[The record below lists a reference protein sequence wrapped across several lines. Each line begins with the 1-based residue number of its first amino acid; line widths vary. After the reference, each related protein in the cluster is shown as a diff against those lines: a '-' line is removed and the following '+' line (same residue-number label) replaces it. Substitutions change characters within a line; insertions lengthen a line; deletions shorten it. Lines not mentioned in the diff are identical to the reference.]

1 MYPLYIDHMDPSA
14 SPQLPP
20 MSAPATPSFTGS
32 DNILLDE
39 SPQSGAMIMYIII
52 LLFVAAFVAYYAG
65 FNIFT
70 FLGVSVDE
78 IGGKVFP
85 IWNKTLEIW
94 YSIMENVGMEVDAE
108 ARRSVEETAAD
119 VETSADV
126 VKRGAQEVERRARRQ
141 TKEGD
146 SESDGEEDVPQ
157 PSDTNMRGTTSSKKA
172 VSSSTTTSM
181 ATDVNEATTSND
193 QDMEVS
199 KMMRPGASGDPTQ
212 KELDDLQ
219 YKPNDMHTSPS
230 GSGGATKGGWC
241 YIGTYSGYRSC
252 SEVGSA
258 EKCMSG
264 DVFPTQD
271 VCVNPNMRA

>member
-1 MYPLYIDHMDPSA
+1 
-14 SPQLPP
+14 
-20 MSAPATPSFTGS
+20 MSAPAPAPPSFAGS
-32 DNILLDE
+32 DNIMLDE
-39 SPQSGAMIMYIII
+39 SSQSNAMIMYVVI
-52 LLFVAAFVAYYAG
+52 LIFVAAFVAYYAG

-78 IGGKVFP
+78 LGGKVFP

-94 YSIMENVGMEVDAE
+94 YNMMDNLGMEVDEE
-108 ARRSVEETAAD
+108 ARRSVEDAAAD
-119 VETSADV
+119 VETTADI
-126 VKRGAQEVERRARRQ
+126 VKTGAQEVERRARRQ
-141 TKEGD
+141 TREGEGEND
-146 SESDGEEDVPQ
+146 NESESDEQEYVPQ
-157 PSDTNMRGTTSSKKA
+157 PSDTNMQGTTSTKKA
-172 VSSSTTTSM
+172 ASSSTTMSM
-181 ATDVNEATTSND
+181 ASDVNEPATSND
-193 QDMEVS
+193 QDTGVS
-199 KMMRPGASGDPTQ
+199 KILTPVTSGSPTQ

-264 DVFPTQD
+264 DIFPTQD